1 MTKKSFYFGTSTQ
14 NGIVNHIS
22 RGVVYQPTTRYTG
35 RETKWFDDS
44 KLLRRKILNK

>member
-35 RETKWFDDS
+35 RGTKWFDDS
-44 KLLRRKILNK
+44 KLLKRKVLNE